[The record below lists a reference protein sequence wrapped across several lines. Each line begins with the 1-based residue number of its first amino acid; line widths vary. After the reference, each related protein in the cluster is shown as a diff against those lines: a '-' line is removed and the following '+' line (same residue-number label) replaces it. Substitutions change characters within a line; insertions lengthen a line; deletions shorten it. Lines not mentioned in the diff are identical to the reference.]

1 MAGDIKEWMVFLFCS
16 HFLHNFKYKM
26 KYYTIQVKCI
36 FQGEAFFYFNL
47 ICQHDSSLSSEVE
60 VFYGPK
66 RECAK
71 VFFGNPTIVGSWQ
84 NTLNLSSFIT
94 ISLILKLRV
103 FSRSWFR
110 VPTRLFFWPW
120 KSFTSKEK
128 YLKRNTWYD
137 KIQSTSSPSDRWIH
151 SDLCMDIDDIPNKP
165 C

>member
-1 MAGDIKEWMVFLFCS
+1 MCES
-16 HFLHNFKYKM
+16 
-26 KYYTIQVKCI
+26 
-36 FQGEAFFYFNL
+36 
-47 ICQHDSSLSSEVE
+47 
-60 VFYGPK
+60 
-66 RECAK
+66 
-71 VFFGNPTIVGSWQ
+71 FFGNPTIVGSWQ

-128 YLKRNTWYD
+128 NLKRNTWWYA

-151 SDLCMDIDDIPNKP
+151 SDLCMDIDDDIPNKLCWP
-165 C
+165 FTSFTSAFHMQTTQYAFRTYFFIDWPQKLCHSWALCFFFSSVHFLVWQTFA